1 MFWSK
6 KKREKLD
13 LLSLSDSEKTRV
25 IKDIRKRLQGR
36 IREEKRLRHLLE
48 VETITVKGKVVY
60 EADEPLKGL
69 VLPSKL

>member
-13 LLSLSDSEKTRV
+13 LLNLSDSEKTRV
-25 IKDIRKRLQGR
+25 IEDIRKRLRGR

-48 VETITVKGKVVY
+48 AETITVKGKVVY
-60 EADEPLKGL
+60 KADEPLKGL
-69 VLPSKL
+69 ILPSKL